1 VQGCPS
7 DEVLF
12 AWALG
17 AQALGDQAAGSEASA
32 GERVHLA
39 QCALCAELVSELVVS
54 LRDAGTQMA
63 GGAQLSL
70 GAAPTELA
78 PLLEAGSSALGA
90 AWGVGAL
97 VADRYQIIGLLG
109 RGGMGAVLR
118 AADLQTGK
126 EVALKVLHPQFAQSD
141 ELRVRLHREAEV
153 LRKLPA
159 EHVAAPK
166 AVGQLQSGEPY
177 LVMEAL
183 VGEDLSQHLER
194 VGKLAPKQARAWWR
208 KIARAL
214 ASAHEHGIVHRDL
227 KPSNVFVM
235 HNTHALED
243 EVDLR
248 LLDFGL
254 SKWTVGDLERASQQ
268 QVRAPLTRADALMG
282 TPAYMAPEQIRD
294 PRSAN
299 KASDVWALGL
309 IYYELLTGKNPFE
322 RETLG
327 ATLAAV
333 LTDDVDWGMVPQD
346 CRAILTRCLSRDVA
360 ARYPGAAQL
369 LAALENK
376 VDAPQPIAAFD
387 TRPSRSGAR
396 TLGYAVAALG
406 LGVGGMALRGQLHE
420 KSNLSRSAIE
430 EAPAPVLAA
439 RATASS
445 SESVPTTGPTLPT
458 DISSP
463 NASSKPV
470 SPHPA
475 PSGARI
481 PTRATAQA
489 IAKLAGSLQAS
500 ALPTPLPE
508 SAPTEA
514 KKAKAPDPSPTASS
528 NQEAVFGGRR

>member
-1 VQGCPS
+1 
-7 DEVLF
+7 
-12 AWALG
+12 
-17 AQALGDQAAGSEASA
+17 
-32 GERVHLA
+32 
-39 QCALCAELVSELVVS
+39 VS